1 MSPFDFLVHNL
12 DPQYTKI
19 QEPLAKYTTLK
30 IGGPADIFF
39 EAHSITELTSAIECA
54 RSQDIP
60 VTIL

>member
-1 MSPFDFLVHNL
+1 MSPFDFLIHNL

-19 QEPLAKYTTLK
+19 HESLAKYTTLK
-30 IGGPADIFF
+30 IGGPADILF
-39 EAHSITELTSAIECA
+39 EAHSIKALTSAIECA